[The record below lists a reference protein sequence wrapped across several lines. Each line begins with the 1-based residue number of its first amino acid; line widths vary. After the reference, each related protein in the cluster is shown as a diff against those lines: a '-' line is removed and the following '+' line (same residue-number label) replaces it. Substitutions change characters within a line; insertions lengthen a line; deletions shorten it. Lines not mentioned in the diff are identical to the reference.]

1 MSSELGTV
9 GSLIVLL
16 FRFTTGSRIGIKM
29 AAGYGIFRQFYNA
42 KRGKSQTVE
51 KFIAEFE
58 LVLFSMN
65 EFEMKLPDAVAA
77 FMLLEACNL
86 SGNDS
91 KLVLS
96 DMKDVSLGKMKESII
111 KISGGQS
118 GGGIQPAAVKEEA
131 LFKCNKAL
139 YSNSQ
144 NSNYGDSRP
153 RRGAGRGYVNR
164 SGKFSNRSDKK
175 VNPLDRNGKTSKCFI
190 CGSIYHWARS
200 CPESQYTFKEH
211 ERSKNEEENNDSH
224 VMLFV
229 GYNEA
234 RKNGKPNA
242 LMEQCQGCALL
253 DSGCTKTVAGEK
265 WFKNY
270 QDNLSEYD
278 KAKIKEYQSNSVF
291 TFGDGGMV
299 DSMRKVV
306 IPCYIDNKRST
317 IETDIVKC
325 DIPLLMSHKSM
336 KKGKM
341 IIDFGNDILT
351 VGNSKVDLEK
361 TGSGHYLLPLSP

>member
-1 MSSELGTV
+1 MVAE
-9 GSLIVLL
+9 
-16 FRFTTGSRIGIKM
+16 RFKM
-29 AAGYGIFRQFYNA
+29 AAGYATFRQCYNA
-42 KRGKSQTVE
+42 KRDKSQSVE

-58 LVLFSMN
+58 LILVKMD
-65 EFEMKLPDAVAA
+65 EFEMKLPDSVAA
-77 FMLLEACNL
+77 FALLEACNL

-96 DMKDVSLGKMKESII
+96 GIKDVSLDKMKESII
-111 KISGGQS
+111 RVSGGQWS
-118 GGGIQPAAVKEEA
+118 EGIQPAAVKEEA
-131 LFKCNKAL
+131 VFECNQTV
-139 YSNSQ
+139 YSQ
-144 NSNYGDSRP
+144 NSKYKDSRP
-153 RRGAGRGYVNR
+153 RRGAGRNYVNR
-164 SGKFSNRSDKK
+164 SGKFSNRK
-175 VNPLDRNGKTSKCFI
+175 VNPLGRNGKPSKCFI
-190 CGSIYHWARS
+190 CGSIHHWARNCS
-200 CPESQYTFKEH
+200 ESQDSFKVK
-211 ERSKNEEENNDSH
+211 ERSKNDEENNDSH

-234 RKNGKPNA
+234 RKNNKTNA
-242 LMEQCQGCALL
+242 LMEQCHGCALL

-278 KAKIKEYQSNSVF
+278 KARIKESQSNSVF

-341 IIDFGNDILT
+341 IIDFGSDTLT
-351 VGNSKVDLEK
+351 IGKANVDLKK
-361 TGSGHYLLPLSP
+361 TESGHYLLPLSP

>member
-1 MSSELGTV
+1 
-9 GSLIVLL
+9 
-16 FRFTTGSRIGIKM
+16 M
-29 AAGYGIFRQFYNA
+29 AAGYKTFRQFYNA

-58 LVLFSMN
+58 LGLFSMN
-65 EFEMKLPDAVAA
+65 EFEMKLPEAFAA
-77 FMLLEACNL
+77 YMLLEACNL
-86 SGNDS
+86 SGNDY

-118 GGGIQPAAVKEEA
+118 GGGIRPAAVKQEA
-131 LFKCNKAL
+131 GFERNQTV
-139 YSNSQ
+139 YSQS
-144 NSNYGDSRP
+144 SKYECSRP
-153 RRGAGRGYVNR
+153 RRGAGRNFVNR
-164 SGKFSNRSDKK
+164 SGEFSNRK
-175 VNPLDRNGKTSKCFI
+175 VNPLGRNGKPSKWFI
-190 CGSIYHWARS
+190 CGSIQHWARNCS
-200 CPESQYTFKEH
+200 ESQDSFKVK
-211 ERSKNEEENNDSH
+211 ERSKNDEENNDSH

-229 GYNEA
+229 GYNKE
-234 RKNGKPNA
+234 RKNNKTHA
-242 LMEQCQGCALL
+242 LMEQCHGYGLL

-270 QDNLSEYD
+270 LDNLSEYD
-278 KAKIKEYQSNSVF
+278 KARIKESQSNSVF

-306 IPCYIDNKRST
+306 IPCYINNKRSI

-341 IIDFGNDILT
+341 IIDFGSDILK
-351 VGNSKVDLEK
+351 VGNEKVDLKK
-361 TGSGHYLLPLSP
+361 TESGHYLLPLSP

>member
-1 MSSELGTV
+1 MT
-9 GSLIVLL
+9 
-16 FRFTTGSRIGIKM
+16 
-29 AAGYGIFRQFYNA
+29 AGYRTFRQFYNS

-65 EFEMKLPDAVAA
+65 EFEMQLPDAVAA
-77 FMLLEACNL
+77 FILLEACNL

-91 KLVLS
+91 RLVLS

-111 KISGGQS
+111 KVSRGQS
-118 GGGIQPAAVKEEA
+118 GGGIQPAAVKQEA
-131 LFKCNKAL
+131 VLECNQTV
-139 YSNSQ
+139 YSQS
-144 NSNYGDSRP
+144 SKYEGSGP
-153 RRGAGRGYVNR
+153 RRGAGRNLGNR
-164 SGKFSNRSDKK
+164 SGEFSDRK
-175 VNPLDRNGKTSKCFI
+175 VNPLGRNGKPSKCFI
-190 CGSIYHWARS
+190 CGSIHHWARNCS
-200 CPESQYTFKEH
+200 ESQDSFRVKEG
-211 ERSKNEEENNDSH
+211 SKNDEENSDSH

-234 RKNGKPNA
+234 RKNNKTNA
-242 LMEQCQGCALL
+242 LMEQCHGCGLL

-270 QDNLSEYD
+270 LDNLSEYD
-278 KAKIKEYQSNSVF
+278 RARIKESPSNSVF

-306 IPCYIDNKRST
+306 IPCYINNKRST

-325 DIPLLMSHKSM
+325 DIPLLMSHKAM
-336 KKGKM
+336 KRGKM
-341 IIDFGNDILT
+341 IIDFGNDTLE
-351 VGNSKVDLEK
+351 VGNVKVDLKK
-361 TGSGHYLLPLSP
+361 TESGHYLLPLSP